1 MASNKKTSNS
11 NDYDCSLSQDSLDYL
26 KINKQPFA
34 ADILTQETF
43 FSFPALDKIIE
54 NLQHQVQ
61 FSDLLLIIEGPYGS
75 GKTSLF
81 RNLILRDIENT
92 KSLPILAEATDT
104 LVQIQQK
111 ISEHLQDLGDANHLD
126 DNLKNLESF
135 SQTPLIIIDNCHVL
149 SDTTLQELIRYKDQ
163 LKNNHEINLKFI
175 LFANNGISN
184 TLQNI
189 TALDSNQ
196 MYVQSMPA
204 YREALTAEFISHKL
218 KKADYNGIIL
228 LNKNELQLIDK
239 RSQQTPLS
247 IMHIASDIIEKNIA
261 LSLNPPKPLWIKGI
275 IGITILIIVSL
286 VSSVYFGL
294 IDIERMLGT
303 KNQSV
308 TPTTN
313 IHEPISTTNI
323 EETSL
328 PASEI
333 TNETE
338 NTKPNIIV
346 VDNTEP
352 DQPITLDITN
362 ETNITISDNINKPI
376 TPTLPPNENKNE
388 ELTKEPVI
396 SDVESKPLLPASS
409 PNIETPSAKALR
421 TPQELVP
428 VKEAPTKEIASSDT
442 VIEKTKAINPA
453 LIQLNAMGLHDANWL
468 LKQKNTDWTLQLLGA
483 REAETL
489 LIFSRQ
495 HSLTNNAA
503 WYKTWLKGK
512 PYYVLVYG
520 NYANRDL
527 ARDAISTLPKKLR
540 SIKPWAKSIKSV
552 QQSIK

>member
-1 MASNKKTSNS
+1 MASHKKTSNT
-11 NDYDCSLSQDSLDYL
+11 NDYDCSLNQDSLDYL

-54 NLQHQVQ
+54 NLLHQVQ

-111 ISEHLQDLGDANHLD
+111 ISEHLQDLGDTNHLD

-163 LKNNHEINLKFI
+163 LKNDHEINLKFI

-218 KKADYNGIIL
+218 KKADYNGDIL
-228 LNKNELQLIDK
+228 LNENELQLIDK
-239 RSQQTPLS
+239 KSQHTPLS
-247 IMHIASDIIEKNIA
+247 IMHTASDIIEKNIVR
-261 LSLNPPKPLWIKGI
+261 SLNPPKPLWIKGL
-275 IGITILIIVSL
+275 IGFVILTIAAL
-286 VSSVYFGL
+286 VGSVYFGIL
-294 IDIERMLGT
+294 DIDKLLTDTE
-303 KNQSV
+303 QSADASAIINKQV
-308 TPTTN
+308 
-313 IHEPISTTNI
+313 STTNI
-323 EETSL
+323 KETSL
-328 PASEI
+328 PVSEI
-333 TNETE
+333 ANETK
-338 NTKPNIIV
+338 NTKPNIIAL
-346 VDNTEP
+346 DNTEP
-352 DQPITLDITN
+352 DQPITLAITN
-362 ETNITISDNINKPI
+362 KTNTSLADNINKPI
-376 TPTLPPNENKNE
+376 TPTLPPSENKNE
-388 ELTKEPVI
+388 ELTKKSVTSE
-396 SDVESKPLLPASS
+396 VESKPLLPASS
-409 PNIETPSAKALR
+409 PNIETLPEKALS
-421 TPQELVP
+421 TPE
-428 VKEAPTKEIASSDT
+428 KEIPTKVIASSNT
-442 VIEKTKAINPA
+442 VIEKTKPIHPA
-453 LIQLNAMGLHDANWL
+453 LEQLNSMGLHDADWL

-527 ARDAISTLPKKLR
+527 ARDAIITLPEKLR